1 MKSFDNKF
9 LSDSKPEEIESKNE
23 EKSDQQLVNKKKR
36 YRGQNKDRRKQM
48 NRQFVKSERN
58 PMNKKMCLKYLSEG
72 NCSYGEKCVH
82 SHDLDQYL
90 DKCKSEDISDDCYVF
105 NRFGKCPFGITC
117 RFGSQHLNGSQNLI
131 NFDKY
136 NESLKQKS
144 VTNLLSKEL
153 QFNLRKKL
161 YDFSKSKTTINDM
174 LKVGNDLNQ
183 LKTSSQSREVKKLD
197 FSGKLYLAPLTT
209 VGNLPFRRICK
220 QFGADITCGEMSM
233 ASNLLE
239 GSQSEWALLRRHH
252 SENIFGLF
260 IICL

>member
-1 MKSFDNKF
+1 
-9 LSDSKPEEIESKNE
+9 
-23 EKSDQQLVNKKKR
+23 
-36 YRGQNKDRRKQM
+36 
-48 NRQFVKSERN
+48 
-58 PMNKKMCLKYLSEG
+58 
-72 NCSYGEKCVH
+72 
-82 SHDLDQYL
+82 
-90 DKCKSEDISDDCYVF
+90 
-105 NRFGKCPFGITC
+105 
-117 RFGSQHLNGSQNLI
+117 
-131 NFDKY
+131 
-136 NESLKQKS
+136 
-144 VTNLLSKEL
+144 
-153 QFNLRKKL
+153 
-161 YDFSKSKTTINDM
+161 M